1 MVVKSLFLN
10 RMLLILIFVGCISL
24 MLILL
29 RAQVGSGRD
38 NSPPILSPIF
48 TPEVQHWQS
57 QIVAWAAQYQLDP
70 NLVATIMQIESCGDP
85 MAVSSAGAQGL
96 FQVMPFHFTEGENM
110 LNPDTNARRGLT
122 YFVERLQQTGGDT
135 GRAFAGYNGGQLAAA
150 GSWADWA
157 PETQRY
163 YQWSTG
169 IYGEATA
176 GRNQSPTLQSW
187 LEAGGASL
195 CRQAAGRLGL

>member
-1 MVVKSLFLN
+1 
-10 RMLLILIFVGCISL
+10 MLLILIFVGCISL

-29 RAQVGSGRD
+29 RAQVADSGRD
-38 NSPPILSPIF
+38 TPATTLSPIF
-48 TPEVQHWQS
+48 TPEVQHWQG
-57 QIVAWAAQYQLDP
+57 QIMVWAAQYQLDP
-70 NLVATIMQIESCGDP
+70 NLVATIIQIESCGDP

-96 FQVMPFHFTEGENM
+96 FQVMPFHFTEGEEM
-110 LNPDTNARRGLT
+110 LNPNTNAQRGLT

-163 YQWSTG
+163 YHWSTG

-176 GRNQSPTLQSW
+176 GLSQSPTLQSW
-187 LEAGGASL
+187 LEAGGSSL